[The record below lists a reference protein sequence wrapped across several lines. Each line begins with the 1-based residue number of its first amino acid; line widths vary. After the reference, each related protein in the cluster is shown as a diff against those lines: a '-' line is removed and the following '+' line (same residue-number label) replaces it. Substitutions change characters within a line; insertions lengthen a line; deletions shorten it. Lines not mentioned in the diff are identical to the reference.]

1 MAQKEDSQVE
11 KDNII
16 DYQLR
21 FQKLLISIST
31 KYINADLSNVTSLI
45 ESSLEQIGNFVGADR
60 SYVFS
65 YDLKNKTTSNTFEWC
80 KDGIEPEIENLQNIP
95 INYIQQW
102 LDAHTKGEAF
112 YVEDVSLLTDDGEFG
127 LKAIL
132 EPQGIKSLIAI
143 PKIKNNELIGF
154 VGFDS
159 VEKIHKYSEDEKNLL
174 FVFASMLVN
183 IIQRKEQE
191 TLIENQKKS
200 EETLLKNIAKQNQQI
215 NEYTQM
221 VSHDL
226 KSPILN
232 IHTLISWCKT
242 DLKESL
248 DSQNLNH
255 LDEILFNVEKMDSL
269 IDGILDYSTVD
280 KVDAKDKVLDLNQLV
295 QNIVNNMS
303 IPDHVVVNIQDNLPS
318 IIGNSWRY
326 KLVFKNLIQNAIE
339 YNDKENPKVEVGFEN
354 KENFY
359 KFSVKDNGIG
369 IKPGYFDK
377 VFKVFSKLH
386 NNTSSPGIGL
396 SIVKKIITNYKG
408 DIWIESKENIGTT
421 IYFTVLKQN

>member
-1 MAQKEDSQVE
+1 MAQKEDFQVE

-191 TLIENQKKS
+191 TLIEKQKKS

>member
-1 MAQKEDSQVE
+1 MAQKNTSQAE
-11 KDNII
+11 KDQII

-45 ESSLEQIGNFVGADR
+45 ESSLEQIGNFVGAHR

-65 YDLKNKTTSNTFEWC
+65 YDLVNNTTSNTFEWC
-80 KDGIEPEIENLQNIP
+80 KEGIEPEIDNLQNIP
-95 INYIQQW
+95 IDFIHQW
-102 LDAHTKGEAF
+102 LESHKKGEAF
-112 YVEDVSLLTDDGEFG
+112 YIEDVSKLPEDGEFG
-127 LKAIL
+127 LRAIL
-132 EPQGIKSLIAI
+132 EPQGIQSLIAI

-200 EETLLKNIAKQNQQI
+200 EEALLKNIAKQNQQI

-226 KSPILN
+226 KSPLLN

-280 KVDAKDKVLDLNQLV
+280 KVHAKDKIIDLNELV
-295 QNIVNNMS
+295 QNIIIGIS
-303 IPDHVVVNIQDNLPS
+303 IPDNVVVNVQENLPS
-318 IIGNSWRY
+318 ITGNSWRY
-326 KLVFKNLIQNAIE
+326 KLVFKNLIQNAII
-339 YNDKENPKVEVGFEN
+339 YNNKENPIVEIGFEDLDDY
-354 KENFY
+354 Y
-359 KFSVKDNGIG
+359 KFSIKDNGIG

-377 VFKVFSKLH
+377 VFKVFSKLD
-386 NNTSSPGIGL
+386 NNSSSPGIGL
-396 SIVKKIITNYKG
+396 SIVKKIITYYKG
-408 DIWIESKENIGTT
+408 DIWIESEENIGTT
-421 IYFTVLKQN
+421 INFTVLKQS

>member
-1 MAQKEDSQVE
+1 MSRSQASQEE
-11 KDNII
+11 KDTII

-21 FQKLLISIST
+21 FQNLLISIST
-31 KYINADLSNVTSLI
+31 KYINADLADVTELV
-45 ESSLEQIGNFVGADR
+45 ENSLEQIGNFVGADR

-65 YDLKNKTTSNTFEWC
+65 YDLENKTCSNTFEWC
-80 KDGIEPEIENLQNIP
+80 KDGIEPEIENLQNVP
-95 INYIQQW
+95 IDYIQQW

-112 YVEDVSLLTDDGEFG
+112 YVEDVSVLPKDGEFG
-127 LKAIL
+127 LRAIL
-132 EPQGIKSLIAI
+132 EPQGIQSLIAI
-143 PKIKNNELIGF
+143 PKIKNNKLIGF

-174 FVFASMLVN
+174 FVFANMLVN

-200 EETLLKNIAKQNQQI
+200 EEILLKNIAKQNQQI

-303 IPDHVVVNIQDNLPS
+303 LPDHVVVNIQDNLPS

-359 KFSVKDNGIG
+359 KFRVKDNGIG

>member
-191 TLIENQKKS
+191 TLIEKQKKS